1 MTIIQNVHY
10 HTLYTPVVQALP
22 QTHVMMVPPLF
33 ACLLG
38 LPAEED
44 VDLLL
49 YPVFIVRLVCL
60 SISTVTREKKR
71 INVVCLSCSTSTG
84 RTPQTIKRPQAHEA
98 DLYRTQVISEVDGNC
113 HLSKRF
119 ILFPKNQLPSRSAR
133 T

>member
-10 HTLYTPVVQALP
+10 YTLYTPVVQALP

-44 VDLLL
+44 IDLLL

-60 SISTVTREKKR
+60 SISTVTREKKKKEFN
-71 INVVCLSCSTSTG
+71 ISLPCSTFTR
-84 RTPQTIKRPQAHEA
+84 RTSQTIKRPQVHEA
-98 DLYRTQVISEVDGNC
+98 ESCVQNTSNIR
-113 HLSKRF
+113 
-119 ILFPKNQLPSRSAR
+119 SR
-133 T
+133 